1 MEVHTEN
8 VNLVDTKHEAFKLLA
23 VSPQVEDAIWLPY
36 ILSRKNLRYYLFSR
50 IKANMCLSQ
59 NISLLHKYKH
69 AITVFWDTLSHI
81 MVYTKGLI

>member
-59 NISLLHKYKH
+59 NISLLHKHKH
-69 AITVFWDTLSHI
+69 AITVFRDTLSHI